1 VIYKHINAIVNITSA
16 MADRLVVA
24 PGNGPDNGAYRTL
37 ETKGETRIVIREID
51 TSLYRIAR
59 EYNDIKNDTL
69 ILAGDIR
76 SFFMQPNNKFKII
89 WLPGP
94 DGDPASTVNILHI
107 FIDRVESFIYAVPN
121 RVDNIHDKLLR
132 EEWES
137 VHKDLKDVM
146 HYYHTRLQEDPARGP
161 TPSTGPLGQW
171 YSRGKGV
178 KSAHEKITNS
188 IYSALVKLAEQS

>member
-37 ETKGETRIVIREID
+37 KTRKVIRRIND
-51 TSLYRIAR
+51 KLYGIAR
-59 EYNDIKNDTL
+59 VYNDIKNDTL
-69 ILAGDIR
+69 KLESDIR

-94 DGDPASTVNILHI
+94 DGDPASTVNILQS
-107 FIDRVESFIYAVPN
+107 FIDRVESFIDAVPN
-121 RVDNIHDKLLR
+121 RVQNINDIVLR
-132 EEWES
+132 QEWES
-137 VHKDLKDVM
+137 VHTDLQDVM
-146 HYYHTRLQEDPARGP
+146 HYYHTRLQAAPARGP

>member
-24 PGNGPDNGAYRTL
+24 PGNGPDNGACRTL
-37 ETKGETRIVIREID
+37 ESRIVIRRID
-51 TSLYRIAR
+51 TKLHRIAR
-59 EYNDIKNDTL
+59 VYNDIKNDTL

-94 DGDPASTVNILHI
+94 DGDPASTVKILQS
-107 FIDRVESFIYAVPN
+107 FIYRVESFIDAVPN
-121 RVDNIHDKLLR
+121 RVQNINDSVLR
-132 EEWES
+132 QMWES
-137 VHKDLKDVM
+137 VHTDLQDVM
-146 HYYHTRLQEDPARGP
+146 HYYHTRLQAAPARGP